1 MSIPSNYGGS
11 AFSKQA
17 SSSVEAEPQAFDE
30 PSEYSREEAQGDGG
44 ALFNKANGEETKDEN
59 EKKDKSASLLGSL
72 NLGSLFGKRHG
83 GETGGEELLIIA
95 LILLLSDTKG
105 NDELI
110 LLLILL
116 LFIK

>member
-11 AFSKQA
+11 AFSEQA

-30 PSEYSREEAQGDGG
+30 PSESRYSKLQAEEGR
-44 ALFNKANGEETKDEN
+44 ANNDTNSEEPKVDE
-59 EKKDKSASLLGSL
+59 EKKDKPTSLLGSL